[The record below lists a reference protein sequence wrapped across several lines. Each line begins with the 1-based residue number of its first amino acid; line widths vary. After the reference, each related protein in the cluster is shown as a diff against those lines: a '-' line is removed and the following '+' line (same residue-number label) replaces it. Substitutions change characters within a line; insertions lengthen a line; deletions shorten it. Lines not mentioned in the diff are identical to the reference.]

1 MVHKHISLT
10 THVGQV
16 LSERDLAIRVRREQ
30 VTLLYRQLP
39 TSITGTLIGML
50 ILATAIWQVA
60 PRAQLLGWCV
70 LVTANQGWRALLHAR
85 FFRAD
90 VPDAKIDR
98 WALYWATGAGISGLL
113 WGSTAFLFL
122 YSIPPL
128 YHVVLIVLVFGVT
141 TAAVPLIASDPR
153 SFYAFIVPA
162 LLPYVLRY
170 AFAGGTQSIL
180 LAVIE
185 LVVMLVMISFGRNYN
200 RLLTQSLQDRFQNE
214 ALAEQLQRQN
224 LELAVARE
232 DAEAASRSKT
242 QFFAAASH
250 DLRQPLHA
258 LGLFASALDD
268 RVHDPGVT
276 RLVAS
281 VKASVSALDS
291 LFNEL
296 LDISKIDAGVIEP
309 NLEYFRASSVL
320 DRLRSDFE
328 PEASEKGLRLSVR
341 PCTAYLH
348 GDPVLL
354 ERILRNLLS
363 NALRYTE
370 RGGVLLG
377 CRRRGERMVFE
388 VWDSGVGIPG
398 DQQRRVF
405 EEFYQIGNPERS
417 NKRGLG
423 LGLSIVKRL
432 SDLLGYKIELASRSG
447 RGTVFRFSIALG
459 MPPEPAPCARP
470 AEPPRGNIAGVVIVV
485 IDDDASIV
493 DGMTWLLSD
502 WGAEVITSASGTDV
516 IEKVYAAG
524 RLPDMIIAD
533 YRLAGGRTG
542 AHVIDELRRELDPEI
557 PAILLTGSTTPECVE
572 EASRF
577 GCSLLIKPAEPDMLR
592 ALIASKLR
600 AQSGIRA
607 GWPSAD

>member
-1 MVHKHISLT
+1 M
-10 THVGQV
+10 GQV
-16 LSERDLAIRVRREQ
+16 LSERELATKVRREQ
-30 VTLLYRQLP
+30 ITSLYRQLP
-39 TSITGTLIGML
+39 ISIGGTLIGML
-50 ILATAIWQVA
+50 VLAAAMWRVS
-60 PRAQLLGWCV
+60 PHVPLLGWCV
-70 LVTANQGWRALLHAR
+70 FVSANQGWRALLHAR

-90 VPDAKIDR
+90 VPDATIDR

-122 YSIPPL
+122 SSTEPHYQ
-128 YHVVLIVLVFGVT
+128 VVLTVLVFGVT
-141 TAAVPLIASDPR
+141 TGAVPLIASDR
-153 SFYAFIVPA
+153 WSFYAFVVPA
-162 LLPYVLRY
+162 LLPYVLRN
-170 AFAGGTQSIL
+170 AFEDDVSSGL
-180 LAVIE
+180 LMVIE
-185 LVVMLVMISFGRNYN
+185 FVVMLAIISFGRNYN
-200 RLLTQSLQDRFQNE
+200 RLLTRSLQDRFQNE
-214 ALAEQLQRQN
+214 ALAERLQQQN
-224 LELAVARE
+224 LELAAARE
-232 DAEAASRSKT
+232 TAEAASRSKT

-258 LGLFASALDD
+258 LGLFASALND
-268 RVHDPGVT
+268 RAHDPGVT

-377 CRRRGERMVFE
+377 CRRRGERIVFE
-388 VWDSGVGIPG
+388 VWDSGTGIPG

-470 AEPPRGNIAGVVIVV
+470 AEPPRDNIAGGVIVV

-502 WGAEVITSASGTDV
+502 WGAEVITSATGTDV

-577 GCSLLIKPAEPDMLR
+577 GCSLLLKPADPDMLCT
-592 ALIASKLR
+592 LIASKLR

>member
-1 MVHKHISLT
+1 M
-10 THVGQV
+10 GQV
-16 LSERDLAIRVRREQ
+16 LSERELATKVRREQ
-30 VTLLYRQLP
+30 ITSLYRQLP
-39 TSITGTLIGML
+39 ISIGGTLIGML
-50 ILATAIWQVA
+50 VLAAAMWRVS
-60 PRAQLLGWCV
+60 PHVPLLGWCV
-70 LVTANQGWRALLHAR
+70 FVSANQGWRALLHAR

-90 VPDAKIDR
+90 VPDATIDR

-122 YSIPPL
+122 SSTEPHYQ
-128 YHVVLIVLVFGVT
+128 VVLTVLVFGVT
-141 TAAVPLIASDPR
+141 TGAVPLIASDR
-153 SFYAFIVPA
+153 WSFYAFVVPA
-162 LLPYVLRY
+162 LLPYVLRN
-170 AFAGGTQSIL
+170 AFEDDISSGL
-180 LAVIE
+180 LMVIE
-185 LVVMLVMISFGRNYN
+185 FVVMLAIISFGRNYN
-200 RLLTQSLQDRFQNE
+200 RLLTRSLQDRFQNE
-214 ALAEQLQRQN
+214 ALAERLQQQN
-224 LELAVARE
+224 LDLAAARE
-232 DAEAASRSKT
+232 AAEAASRSKT

-258 LGLFASALDD
+258 LGLFASALND
-268 RVHDPGVT
+268 RVHDPVVT

-281 VKASVSALDS
+281 VKASVNALDS

-309 NLEYFRASSVL
+309 NLEYFRASNVL

-377 CRRRGERMVFE
+377 CRRRGGRMMFE
-388 VWDSGVGIPG
+388 VWDSGAGIPG
-398 DQQRRVF
+398 DQQHRVF

-432 SDLLGYKIELASRSG
+432 SDLLGCKIELASRSG

-470 AEPPRGNIAGVVIVV
+470 AEPPRGNIAGGMIVV

-524 RLPDMIIAD
+524 RLPDLIIAD
-533 YRLAGGRTG
+533 YRLAGDRTG
-542 AHVIDELRRELDPEI
+542 AHVIDALRRELDPEI

-577 GCSLLIKPAEPDMLR
+577 GCSMLLKPADPDMLR
-592 ALIASKLR
+592 TLIASKLR
-600 AQSGIRA
+600 ERSGI
-607 GWPSAD
+607 

>member
-1 MVHKHISLT
+1 M
-10 THVGQV
+10 GQA
-16 LSERDLAIRVRREQ
+16 LSEPELAIKVRREQ
-30 VTLLYRQLP
+30 VTSLYRQLP
-39 TSITGTLIGML
+39 TSIGGTLIGML
-50 ILATAIWQVA
+50 VLAAAMWRVSPHVT
-60 PRAQLLGWCV
+60 LLGWCV
-70 LVTANQGWRALLHAR
+70 LMTANQGWRAALHTR
-85 FFRAD
+85 FFRAH
-90 VPDAKIDR
+90 VPDAQIDR

-122 YSIPPL
+122 TSTAP
-128 YHVVLIVLVFGVT
+128 HHQVVLTVLVFGVT
-141 TAAVPLIASDPR
+141 TGAVPLIASDR
-153 SFYAFIVPA
+153 WSFYAFVVPA
-162 LLPYVLRY
+162 LLPYVLRN
-170 AFAGGTQSIL
+170 AFEDEVGSGL
-180 LAVIE
+180 LMVIE
-185 LVVMLVMISFGRNYN
+185 FVVMLAIISFGRNYN
-200 RLLTQSLQDRFQNE
+200 RLLARSLQDRFQNE
-214 ALAEQLQRQN
+214 ALAERLQQQN

-232 DAEAASRSKT
+232 AAEAASRSKT

-258 LGLFASALDD
+258 LGLFASALNDK
-268 RVHDPGVT
+268 VHDPGVT

-341 PCTAYLH
+341 PTKAYLH

-370 RGGVLLG
+370 RGGVVLG
-377 CRRRGERMVFE
+377 CRRRGEQMVFE
-388 VWDSGVGIPG
+388 VWDSGTGIPG

-447 RGTVFRFSIALG
+447 RGTVFRFSVPLG

-470 AEPPRGNIAGVVIVV
+470 AEPPRGNIAGGMIVV
-485 IDDDASIV
+485 IDDEASIL
-493 DGMTWLLSD
+493 DGMTWLLTD
-502 WGAEVITSASGTDV
+502 WGAEVIASASGTDV

-542 AHVIDELRRELDPEI
+542 AQVIDELRHQLDPEI

-572 EASRF
+572 EASRS
-577 GCSLLIKPAEPDMLR
+577 GCSLLLKPADPDALR

-600 AQSGIRA
+600 RRSGV
-607 GWPSAD
+607 

>member
-1 MVHKHISLT
+1 M
-10 THVGQV
+10 GQV
-16 LSERDLAIRVRREQ
+16 LSERELATKVRREQ
-30 VTLLYRQLP
+30 ITSLYRQLP
-39 TSITGTLIGML
+39 TSIGGTLIGML
-50 ILATAIWQVA
+50 VLAAAMWRVS
-60 PRAQLLGWCV
+60 PHVPLLGWCV
-70 LVTANQGWRALLHAR
+70 LVIANQGWRALLHAR

-90 VPDAKIDR
+90 VADAKIDR

-122 YSIPPL
+122 SSTEPHYQ
-128 YHVVLIVLVFGVT
+128 VVLTVLVFGVT
-141 TAAVPLIASDPR
+141 TGAVPLIASDR
-153 SFYAFIVPA
+153 WSFYAFVVPA
-162 LLPYVLRY
+162 LLPYVLRN
-170 AFAGGTQSIL
+170 AFEDDVSSGL
-180 LAVIE
+180 LMVIE
-185 LVVMLVMISFGRNYN
+185 FVVMLAIISFGRNYN
-200 RLLTQSLQDRFQNE
+200 RLLARSLQDRFQNE
-214 ALAEQLQRQN
+214 ALAERLQQQN

-232 DAEAASRSKT
+232 AAEAASRSKT

-258 LGLFASALDD
+258 LGLFASALND

-309 NLEYFRASSVL
+309 NLEFFRASSVL

-388 VWDSGVGIPG
+388 VWDSGTGIPG

-432 SDLLGYKIELASRSG
+432 SDLLGYKIELASRPG
-447 RGTVFRFSIALG
+447 RGTVFRFSIPLG
-459 MPPEPAPCARP
+459 MPPEPAACARP
-470 AEPPRGNIAGVVIVV
+470 AEPLRGNIAGGVIVV

-502 WGAEVITSASGTDV
+502 WGAEVIASASGTDV

-577 GCSLLIKPAEPDMLR
+577 GCSLLLKPADPDMLR

-600 AQSGIRA
+600 EGSGIRA
-607 GWPSAD
+607 GWPPAD